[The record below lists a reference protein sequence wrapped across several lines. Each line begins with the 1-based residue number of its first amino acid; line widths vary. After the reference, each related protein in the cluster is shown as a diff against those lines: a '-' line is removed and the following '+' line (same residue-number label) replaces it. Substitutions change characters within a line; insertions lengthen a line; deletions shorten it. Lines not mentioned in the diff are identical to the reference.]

1 MPILDLQQ
9 RIRELGRIRIGETK
23 PTSSG
28 KTRPAKLDRFR
39 LTSPSRE
46 LLEQVAQM
54 YGGQVRDWQPQG
66 GGPAQFEVYT
76 TVNRFPILVPPQ
88 PISQWYE
95 QWSGGGC
102 KRRCDGTTETITDKP
117 CLCAAAGLEG
127 RDRVCK
133 PTTRLN
139 VVLRDVPGLGVWRL
153 ESHGYYAA
161 IELPQAALFL
171 AQAGGYIEGFLELQA
186 RRSKRIKADGAAETL
201 DYMVPVIDVG
211 ISAAELLAGGGAIRP
226 ALGQSPQEAAH
237 ALTAGQAAAPA
248 PDYRALARAAADLD
262 GVRAVWQQAKTA
274 RHLDNDAQL
283 QADLTEIGRGKQPT
297 PQPDEQPAQPAT
309 PPAAGPSRDGVW
321 MQIVAAASYLD
332 WTTADL
338 EQDFEAQQG
347 VLPAEASVEQMQA
360 YLELITDGVTA

>member
-23 PTSSG
+23 PTKNG
-28 KTRPAKLDRFR
+28 GTRPAKIDRFR

-46 LLEQVAQM
+46 LLEQVAQL

-186 RRSKRIKADGAAETL
+186 RRSKRIKADGSAETL

-226 ALGQSPQEAAH
+226 QLGQSPQEAAR

-248 PDYRALARAAADLD
+248 PDYRALARAADLA
-262 GVRAVWQQAKTA
+262 GVRAIWERAKA
-274 RHLDNDAQL
+274 QGHLDEAL
-283 QADLTEIGRGKQPT
+283 KSDLTEIAK
-297 PQPDEQPAQPAT
+297 AKAPAT
-309 PPAAGPSRDGVW
+309 QLQEPPAEAAPAVAAPSRDGVW

-347 VLPAEASVEQMQA
+347 VLPADASVEQMQA
-360 YLELITDGVTA
+360 YLETITTGVPA